1 MYINKVMKTIKER
14 GHDVP
19 DEDKS
24 IIEKLLAIDEKV
36 AIMMGS
42 EMLLAGIDTV
52 SRYLRVV
59 IHLDNL

>member
-1 MYINKVMKTIKER
+1 MNKINAR

-24 IIEKLLAIDEKV
+24 IIEKLFAIDEKV
-36 AIMMGS
+36 AVMMAN

-52 SRYLRVV
+52 
-59 IHLDNL
+59 NKQ